1 MRPRAV
7 AETSARRLAPS
18 ALQLLFAT
26 AILAGGGGL
35 AAHGA
40 EPLGEPLQ
48 IDVHGPLFEGS
59 ELVVEVRQ
67 TGALAGKRLALQLAV
82 DGVSVGRFEASGD
95 RTTLRAEAARLT
107 AGRHE
112 ILVKSGS
119 VRATAS
125 VRVWPAWTPWL
136 GAVPLAGLLLFL
148 VRRDRERRAARS
160 SRA

>member
-1 MRPRAV
+1 MRLRA
-7 AETSARRLAPS
+7 AARAPARRLAPT
-18 ALQLLFAT
+18 APQLLV
-26 AILAGGGGL
+26 AILFLAAGL
-35 AAHGA
+35 AARAA
-40 EPLGEPLQ
+40 EPTGGPLQ
-48 IDVHGPLFEGS
+48 VDVRGPLFAGS
-59 ELVVEVRQ
+59 DLVVEVRQ

-148 VRRDRERRAARS
+148 VRRYRQRRAARS

>member
-1 MRPRAV
+1 MPSRSRAGTPDRRPLVAALRLLVAV
-7 AETSARRLAPS
+7 AVALGASAAGATEPAAEALA
-18 ALQLLFAT
+18 
-26 AILAGGGGL
+26 I
-35 AAHGA
+35 
-40 EPLGEPLQ
+40 E
-48 IDVHGPLFEGS
+48 VRGPLFSGS
-59 ELVVEVRQ
+59 DLVVEVRQ
-67 TGALAGKRLALQLAV
+67 SGALAGKRLALQLAV

-136 GAVPLAGLLLFL
+136 GAGLLVL
-148 VRRDRERRAARS
+148 VLLLLLRRRRRDARADPTAP
-160 SRA
+160 A

>member
-1 MRPRAV
+1 MPSRSRAGTPDRRPLVAALRLLVAV
-7 AETSARRLAPS
+7 AVAIGASAAGATEPAAEALA
-18 ALQLLFAT
+18 
-26 AILAGGGGL
+26 I
-35 AAHGA
+35 
-40 EPLGEPLQ
+40 E
-48 IDVHGPLFEGS
+48 VRGPLFSGS
-59 ELVVEVRQ
+59 DLVVEVRQ
-67 TGALAGKRLALQLAV
+67 SGALAGKRLALQLAI

-95 RTTLRAEAARLT
+95 RTTLRAAAPGWS

-112 ILVKSGS
+112 ILVKTGS

-148 VRRDRERRAARS
+148 ARRYRQRRAARP